1 MVRQAYGTGRWVG
14 LEVTDILPLWGSG
27 YGGSAGRRLQSD
39 RCLWGRWWVLNLN
52 LGWVLLWAN
61 LNPGGAWLW
70 VNLNLA
76 CDWYQSADF

>member
-1 MVRQAYGTGRWVG
+1 
-14 LEVTDILPLWGSG
+14 
-27 YGGSAGRRLQSD
+27 
-39 RCLWGRWWVLNLN
+39 VLNLN